1 MLIVNCEVVAGD
13 VTTVCKL
20 FIIPIARIMAISHVQ
35 VFFAVILGS
44 FSLGN
49 AVPELETFGTALGSA
64 SVVFQVIDRV
74 STNR

>member
-13 VTTVCKL
+13 VITVCKL
-20 FIIPIARIMAISHVQ
+20 FIPIARVMAISHVQ

-74 STNR
+74 SANR

>member
-1 MLIVNCEVVAGD
+1 MLIVDCEVVAGD
-13 VTTVCKL
+13 VITVCKL
-20 FIIPIARIMAISHVQ
+20 FIPIACVMAISHVQ

-74 STNR
+74 SANR